1 MPMSQQERAAADA
14 RVRSALGVLRKGTQ
28 PDAPAMPPRPGSAA
42 AVTASTKLPID
53 DEVYAIQQ
61 YGYGEIWGRPGLK
74 LTERSFL
81 TLGVLAATAQSD
93 QLAIHVNNALNLGI
107 TPDEICETLL
117 HVGVYAGGSIW
128 HNASNVVRYVFVER
142 GVLAPGSGARPAAN
156 SPTTREQR
164 QTLAEQVRRALG
176 PGRIG
181 LDDDAPSLRP
191 LPGAVALT
199 SIDTLPVEDDI
210 AQIQLEYEYGEVWS
224 RSALGL
230 RTRAVITVAVMQ
242 ALRLNGELHAH
253 VNIAL
258 NLGVTP
264 DELHEVFAHAGVYS
278 GLAGWRNATNVAG
291 DVFIQRGLLKART
304 DSGQC
309 VGVPLSGTDSSGP
322 NELRHTFATPEFGR
336 E

>member
-42 AVTASTKLPID
+42 AVTASTKLAID

-61 YGYGEIWGRPGLK
+61 YGYGEIWGRPALK

-156 SPTTREQR
+156 PPTTREQR

-191 LPGAVALT
+191 LPGAEALT
-199 SIDTLPVEDDI
+199 SIDTLPVED
-210 AQIQLEYEYGEVWS
+210 EH
-224 RSALGL
+224 R
-230 RTRAVITVAVMQ
+230 
-242 ALRLNGELHAH
+242 
-253 VNIAL
+253 
-258 NLGVTP
+258 P
-264 DELHEVFAHAGVYS
+264 DTARIRVRRGAEPLSS
-278 GLAGWRNATNVAG
+278 GLADPGRHHGGREASPAVERRAARARQHRPEPGRHPGRVA
-291 DVFIQRGLLKART
+291 RGLRPCGCVFGPCGLA
-304 DSGQC
+304 QC
-309 VGVPLSGTDSSGP
+309 HQ
-322 NELRHTFATPEFGR
+322 RR
-336 E
+336 R